1 MAAGGGMV
9 KTAPVPAILD
19 AEVELPQEP
28 ANQYTIPSSP
38 EAVRSIVDVE
48 AEHTLS
54 SLETTVVTL
63 EGGAGAH
70 SVKILSMAI
79 SQSQFEPRTAFIFM
93 LTVFPPKEDR
103 SMVLEFH

>member
-1 MAAGGGMV
+1 MDN
-9 KTAPVPAILD
+9 TAPVPTILD
-19 AEVELPQEP
+19 ADVELPQEP
-28 ANQYTIPSSP
+28 VNQYTVPSAP

-48 AEHTLS
+48 AEHTFS

-63 EGGAGAH
+63 EGGKATH
-70 SVKILSMAI
+70 SSKMLSMAI
-79 SQSQFEPRTAFIFM
+79 SQSQLEPRTALIFT